1 VGVDKLKILKF
12 IKQKSL
18 QLFRSRVVLIIGF
31 FAALGCGLS
40 PASAQKKDETA
51 SKIDEP
57 LICNIADF
65 KTLALSVNGEQ
76 EREKSVN
83 EWLNKFGKICSVDQL
98 IYIRGNF
105 PGWLGTANSPT
116 LNRKVESIIGAKG
129 SSQKNYETD
138 LSGIDK
144 SQTNQP
150 SGNYSTEK
158 MSTRK

>member
-1 VGVDKLKILKF
+1 M
-12 IKQKSL
+12 
-18 QLFRSRVVLIIGF
+18 
-31 FAALGCGLS
+31 
-40 PASAQKKDETA
+40 
-51 SKIDEP
+51 
-57 LICNIADF
+57 ICNIADF

-144 SQTNQP
+144 SQTIQTN
-150 SGNYSTEK
+150 GNYSTEK

>member
-1 VGVDKLKILKF
+1 MGVDKLRILSS
-12 IKQKSL
+12 IQKKTL
-18 QLFRSRVVLIIGF
+18 QLFMSRALLRIAFFTAVVCGF
-31 FAALGCGLS
+31 S
-40 PASAQKKDETA
+40 PVSAQKKDEST
-51 SKIDEP
+51 SKSDEP

-65 KTLALSVNGEQ
+65 KTLALSVNSEQ

-83 EWLNKFGKICSVDQL
+83 EWLNKFGKICAVDQL

-144 SQTNQP
+144 SQTIQTN
-150 SGNYSTEK
+150 GNYSTEK